1 MKKPGTWLKL
11 IRVIGLRDA
20 LLITLFKALK
30 REVILP
36 VSISGEKLHIR
47 TATSDLRVALSCL
60 ADGEY
65 RDIRCENPSV
75 IVDAGANI
83 GASTI
88 FFARRYP
95 QAMVYAIE
103 PEQGN
108 FALLARNT
116 SHLSNV
122 VPIRAALWGCDET
135 REVHNR
141 LSGHWG
147 YTIAETGNR
156 TEATGQEIRCITLA
170 TLIEQ
175 YGAREIDLL
184 KVDIEGGEKAVFES
198 SGPWINKVRIIT
210 VELHDR
216 ICAGCTDAFA
226 TATAHFKRVGKGGE
240 KVTAYRD

>member
-1 MKKPGTWLKL
+1 MNKPRKWLKL
-11 IRVIGLRDA
+11 LRVIGLRDA
-20 LLITLFKALK
+20 LLITLFKALR
-30 REVILP
+30 REVTLS
-36 VSISGEKLHIR
+36 VSIGGETIHIR
-47 TATSDLRVALSCL
+47 TATSDLKVALSCL

-65 RDIRCENPSV
+65 RDIRCENARV

-95 QAMVYAIE
+95 QATVYAIE
-103 PEQGN
+103 PEQSN

-116 SHLSNV
+116 SHLNNV

-135 REVHNR
+135 RELHNR

-156 TEATGQEIRCITLA
+156 TEATGQEISCITLA
-170 TLIEQ
+170 TLIAQ
-175 YGAREIDLL
+175 HGAREIDLL

-198 SGPWINKVRIIT
+198 SGPWIHKVRVIT

-226 TATAHFKRVGKGGE
+226 TATAHFKRFETAGE